1 MKKLV
6 KVMNK
11 NIAYD
16 ITEEVSK
23 EVKEVKVTMP
33 TKVSQLVNDA
43 GYITESEDDDEPISS
58 TEITTILN
66 LMLN

>member
-11 NIAYD
+11 NMAYD

-33 TKVSQLVNDA
+33 TKVSQLLNDA

>member
-33 TKVSQLVNDA
+33 TKVSQLLNDA

>member
-33 TKVSQLVNDA
+33 TKVSQLINDA

>member
-16 ITEEVSK
+16 ITGEVSK
-23 EVKEVKVTMP
+23 EIKEVKVTMP
-33 TKVSQLVNDA
+33 TKMSQLINDA
-43 GYITESEDDDEPISS
+43 GYITESEDNDEPISS

>member
-6 KVMNK
+6 RVVNK
-11 NIAYD
+11 NISYD
-16 ITEEVSK
+16 ITGEVSK
-23 EVKEVKVTMP
+23 EIKEVKVTMP
-33 TKVSQLVNDA
+33 TKVSQLINDA
-43 GYITESEDDDEPISS
+43 GYITESGDDDEPISS